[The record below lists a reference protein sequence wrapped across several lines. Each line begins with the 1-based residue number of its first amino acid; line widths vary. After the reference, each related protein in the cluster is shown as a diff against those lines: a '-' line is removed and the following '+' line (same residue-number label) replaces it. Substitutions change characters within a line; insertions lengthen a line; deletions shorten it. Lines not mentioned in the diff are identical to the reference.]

1 MIHWYWKHIS
11 FLPSGG
17 TVTESGEPTLEKFQK
32 FIRGAA
38 AALLLG
44 LGCLLV
50 PVSASAKETAP
61 DYTSV
66 QKDVAAW
73 KAVYGPLLAKYAPQT
88 KTLPGQDEKEQDCES
103 AAGQLYQLCADTK
116 KEAYPGAYKL
126 KKALMLYDV
135 LQGNYT
141 PNAVGL
147 LLDHGYFTEYAD
159 DLEKAHL
166 VPDGYKLPAKSYR
179 VETTQETV
187 EFEDTYGAVQ
197 TEYLLQTDSPYLE
210 AEQLLCVAVYSN
222 DRAAAKEQ
230 KAKIASFEDGYVPKA
245 KAAG

>member
-1 MIHWYWKHIS
+1 MKEIR
-11 FLPSGG
+11 
-17 TVTESGEPTLEKFQK
+17 K

-66 QKDVAAW
+66 QKDVVAW
-73 KAVYGPLLAKYAPQT
+73 KAVYGPLLSKYAPQT
-88 KTLPGQDEKEQDCES
+88 KTLPGQDEKEQDCAVAS
-103 AAGQLYQLCADTK
+103 DQLYQLCADTK
-116 KEAYPGAYKL
+116 KESYPGAYKL

-147 LLDHGYFTEYAD
+147 MLDHGCFTDYYD
-159 DLEKAHL
+159 DLVSAHL

-179 VETTQETV
+179 IGETLETV
-187 EFEDTYGAVQ
+187 EYKDVYGALQ

-210 AEQLLCVAVYSN
+210 AEQLLSVAVYSN
-222 DRAAAKEQ
+222 DKKAAKEQ
-230 KAKIASFEDGYVPKA
+230 KEKIASFEDDYVPKA
-245 KAAG
+245 KAAN

>member
-1 MIHWYWKHIS
+1 LKEIR
-11 FLPSGG
+11 
-17 TVTESGEPTLEKFQK
+17 K

-66 QKDVAAW
+66 QKDVVAW
-73 KAVYGPLLAKYAPQT
+73 KAVYGPLLSKYAPQT
-88 KTLPGQDEKEQDCES
+88 KTLPGQDEKEQDCAVAS
-103 AAGQLYQLCADTK
+103 DQLYQLCADTK
-116 KEAYPGAYKL
+116 KESYPGAYKL

-147 LLDHGYFTEYAD
+147 MLDHGCFTDYYD
-159 DLEKAHL
+159 DLVSAHL

-179 VETTQETV
+179 IGETLETV
-187 EFEDTYGAVQ
+187 EYKDVYGALQ

-210 AEQLLCVAVYSN
+210 AEQLLSVAVYSN
-222 DRAAAKEQ
+222 DKKAAKEQ
-230 KAKIASFEDGYVPKA
+230 KEKIASFEDDYVPKA
-245 KAAG
+245 KAAN